1 MNKDFLSWLGHA
13 DNNTCTIE
21 EAGMTYHF
29 ARVQKNEFFEYLY
42 CQRQYSEKELTRG
55 GAFKYVGI
63 FCRKDGELYDAQY
76 DLKSL
81 DHELG
86 TMADKSAGVL
96 SEQLQAAVRQRV
108 EAAIGNDR
116 RNLKISELTDS
127 ALLKRLDYAR
137 QYGAKENARKRY
149 MDMEEFQ
156 PPVYRCAYDPDHWTE
171 DSLLDYILDPQG
183 YASKEAAAYIENNQE
198 EMLFDFLCSDMEL
211 AEYQALVVD
220 TNNPVH
226 IVKKIMAAMNTTP
239 AKTVNVTILKNGEEF
254 TFKTEAQELRR
265 DCKNYYS
272 SWNMVA
278 ADRRKFEE
286 LFGRSAD
293 YTPQEILRITYARA
307 VLYEA
312 GQ

>member
-1 MNKDFLSWLGHA
+1 MNRDFLSWLGHA
-13 DNNTCTIE
+13 DSNTCTIE

-29 ARVQKNEFFEYLY
+29 IRVQKSEFFDYLY

-55 GAFKYVGI
+55 SAFKYVGI

-156 PPVYRCAYDPDHWTE
+156 PPVYRCVYDPDHWTE
-171 DSLLDYILDPQG
+171 DSLLDYILDSQG

-211 AEYQALVVD
+211 AEYQALVAD

-226 IVKKIMAAMNTTP
+226 IVMNTTP